1 MFPLFISPWG
11 CFALVLPFLNCFMP
25 CQNSC
30 FLKDPLGMR
39 NAPTGSTL
47 SAIRSVFLSFYFV
60 VSVVCRASA
69 NFFKLN
75 VGITETSAEFL
86 ERGLPDFFLFE
97 VETLFPLKFSWPGN
111 ACGKVFRISK
121 RSVKYRC

>member
-1 MFPLFISPWG
+1 
-11 CFALVLPFLNCFMP
+11 
-25 CQNSC
+25 
-30 FLKDPLGMR
+30 MR

-86 ERGLPDFFLFE
+86 ERGLPDFFSFRG
-97 VETLFPLKFSWPGN
+97 GN
-111 ACGKVFRISK
+111 FVSFGVFVARKCVWQGVSNFQEK
-121 RSVKYRC
+121 C